1 MPTILLVRH
10 GENDYVKKGRLAG
23 RLPGVHLNDTGR
35 RQAAW
40 LAEKLKA
47 APVKAIYSSP
57 LERTLETARPL
68 AEALGLEIQPRFG
81 LIETDCGEWQDQS
94 LKQLKRLQLWKIVQA
109 SPSSFTFPG
118 GESFSIAQQRIVAE
132 LQAIARQSQP
142 KDLLV
147 CVSHSDPIKLAVA
160 YLIGLPLD
168 LFQRLQVSPG
178 SITALSI
185 GEAGSSL
192 LAMNVQPD
200 TVYKF

>member
-1 MPTILLVRH
+1 MPTILLIRH
-10 GENDYVKKGRLAG
+10 GENDYVKNGRLAG
-23 RLPGVHLNDTGR
+23 RLPGVHLNDAGR

-47 APVKAIYSSP
+47 APIKAVYSSP

-68 AEALGLEIQPRFG
+68 AKALGLEIQPRFG
-81 LIETDCGEWQDQS
+81 LIEVDCGDWQDQS

-109 SPSSFTFPG
+109 SSSSFTFPG
-118 GESFSIAQQRIVAE
+118 GESFSAAQQRIVAE

-147 CVSHSDPIKLAVA
+147 CFSHSDPIKLAVA

-178 SITALSI
+178 SITTLSI
-185 GEAGSSL
+185 SEAGASL
-192 LAMNVQPD
+192 LAMNIAPD
-200 TVYKF
+200 SEFKN

>member
-40 LAEKLKA
+40 LAERLKA

-68 AEALGLEIQPRFG
+68 AEALDLEIQPRFG
-81 LIETDCGEWQDQS
+81 LIEVDCGDWQDQS

-118 GESFSIAQQRIVAE
+118 GESFSAAQQRVVAE
-132 LQAIARQSQP
+132 LQSIARQSQP

-168 LFQRLQVSPG
+168 LFQRLNVSPG

-185 GEAGSSL
+185 GEPGASL

-200 TVYKF
+200 TDYKF

>member
-47 APVKAIYSSP
+47 TPVKAIYSSP

-68 AEALGLEIQPRFG
+68 AEALSLEIQPRFG
-81 LIETDCGEWQDQS
+81 LIEVDCGDWQDQS

-118 GESFSIAQQRIVAE
+118 GESFFAAQQRIVAE
-132 LQAIARQSQP
+132 LQSIARQSQP

-168 LFQRLQVSPG
+168 LFQRLNVSPG
-178 SITALSI
+178 STTALSI
-185 GEAGSSL
+185 GEASASL

-200 TVYKF
+200 TDYKF